1 MSPSKAVIKAKSAH
15 RSFRLVV
22 EPGNGDGFGV
32 RVEETNGNP
41 DRVLA
46 VACPDSPQ
54 PAHPAYRPAHQPA
67 ILTANRK
74 APVLLDESAGVR
86 FALAARAV
94 DQINRS
100 SRAHSILEGLASMS
114 DEETLYWWA
123 KVNTP
128 TSGIRALR
136 ALRILLADDGRT
148 GITS

>member
-1 MSPSKAVIKAKSAH
+1 MEMDLACASRRRTATQIESWPWRARIRPNQLTRLTDPLGIALR
-15 RSFRLVV
+15 RS
-22 EPGNGDGFGV
+22 G
-32 RVEETNGNP
+32 
-41 DRVLA
+41 
-46 VACPDSPQ
+46 
-54 PAHPAYRPAHQPA
+54 HQPA